1 MNKNEILRN
10 IPSVDEALSFSGI
23 ETLSDKVYRPIV
35 LEGIREEIQEYRQ
48 WILSLSDEEAAN
60 FLREEHDWEEAF
72 LKKIKLR
79 QEPSLKKI
87 INGTGVV
94 IHTNLGRS
102 LLNETVL
109 KDFVSYAG
117 SYNNLEYN
125 IEKGQRGSRYDHV
138 ISTIVELTGAEDAL
152 LVNNNASAVL
162 LILQAFSS
170 GGNAIVS
177 RGELVE
183 IGGSFRIPEIMK
195 LSGTHLIEVGSTN
208 KTHLSDYEEAID
220 EETKLLMKVHQSNFK
235 MMGFTEAVDNKEL
248 KALADQYD
256 LPLYEDLGSGVFIN
270 LDKYG
275 LSHEPTVLE
284 SVKNGVDIIS
294 FSGDKLLGGPQAG
307 IIVGK
312 KKYIEKM
319 KKHQL
324 LRALRVDKMTIF
336 LLEETL
342 KLYLDEKIAIKK
354 IPTLQMMTIT
364 RDELIEKASSFME
377 ETKSGKIHIQ
387 LKNGFSQVG
396 GGSMPTEEIPTVLMS
411 ISIDHLSA
419 HSLEEKLRL
428 CPDHIVGRIQDNEYL
443 LDPRTLQDRDYPLV
457 KKQLENI
464 AGQVKE

>member
-1 MNKNEILRN
+1 MNKNDILRN
-10 IPSVDEALSFSGI
+10 IPSVDEALSFPGI
-23 ETLSDKVYRPIV
+23 KELSDKIYRPII
-35 LEGIREEIQEYRQ
+35 LEGIREEIKEYRQ
-48 WILSLSDEEAAN
+48 MILSLSEEDAGN
-60 FLREEHDWEEAF
+60 FSREKNDWEEAF
-72 LKKIKLR
+72 IKKIKIR

-87 INGTGVV
+87 INGTGVI

-109 KDFVSYAG
+109 KDFVSQAG

-152 LVNNNASAVL
+152 LVNNNAAAVL
-162 LILQAFSS
+162 LILSAFSS

-195 LSGTHLIEVGSTN
+195 LSGTDLVEVGSTN
-208 KTHLSDYEEAID
+208 KTHLSDYEDAIN

-235 MMGFTEAVDNKEL
+235 MMGFTEAVDNLDL
-248 KALADQYD
+248 KKLADRYD

-275 LSHEPTVLE
+275 LSHEPTVHE
-284 SVKNGVDIIS
+284 SVKKDVDIIS

-312 KKYIEKM
+312 KKYIEKT

-354 IPTLQMMTIT
+354 IPTLQMMTAT
-364 RDELIEKASSFME
+364 KDELIEKASAFME
-377 ETKSGKIHIQ
+377 SNKNDQIKIQ

-411 ISIDHLSA
+411 ISIGDMTA
-419 HSLEEKLRL
+419 HALEEKLRL
-428 CPDHIVGRIQDNEYL
+428 CSDPIIGRIQDNEYL
-443 LDPRTLQDRDYPLV
+443 LDPRTLQDRDYPV
-457 KKQLENI
+457 IAKQLQHI
-464 AGQVKE
+464 AQVKE

>member
-10 IPSVDEALSFSGI
+10 IPKVDEAMTFSAIEELSSS
-23 ETLSDKVYRPIV
+23 TYRPIL
-35 LEGIREEIQEYRQ
+35 LEGIREEIKSYRDL
-48 WILSLSDEEAAN
+48 ILSLDEEK
-60 FLREEHDWEEAF
+60 LEEYARDQKEWEEAF
-72 LKKIKLR
+72 LKRIKLK
-79 QEPSLKKI
+79 QEPSLKKM
-87 INGTGVV
+87 INGTGVI

-109 KDFVSYAG
+109 EDFVASAG
-117 SYNNLEYN
+117 AYNNLEYN

-138 ISTIVELTGAEDAL
+138 ISTIVKITGAEDAL

-195 LSGTHLIEVGSTN
+195 LSGTELIEVGATN
-208 KTHLSDYEEAID
+208 KTHLSDYEEAIN

-235 MMGFTEAVDNKEL
+235 MMGFTESVDNEEL
-248 KALADQYD
+248 KALADKYD

-284 SVKNGVDIIS
+284 SVKKDVDIIS

-307 IIVGK
+307 IIIGK

-342 KLYLDEKIAIKK
+342 KLYLDEKIAIQK
-354 IPTLQMMTIT
+354 IPTLRMIT
-364 RDELIEKASSFME
+364 VSRDELIEKAAAFMDE
-377 ETKSGKIHIQ
+377 VKSDTIDIK
-387 LKNGFSQVG
+387 LVNGFSQVG

-411 ISIDHLSA
+411 IEIPGLS
-419 HSLEEKLRL
+419 SNELEEKLRL
-428 CPDHIVGRIQDNEYL
+428 SPDHIVGRIQDNEYL
-443 LDPRTLQDRDYPLV
+443 LDPRTLQERDYPLIA
-457 KKQLENI
+457 KQLQNI
-464 AGQVKE
+464 ASQVKE

>member
-1 MNKNEILRN
+1 MNKNDILRN
-10 IPSVDEALSFSGI
+10 IPSVDEALSFPGI
-23 ETLSDKVYRPIV
+23 KELSDKIYRPII
-35 LEGIREEIQEYRQ
+35 LEGIREEIKEYRQ
-48 WILSLSDEEAAN
+48 MILSLSEEDAGN
-60 FLREEHDWEEAF
+60 FSREKNDWEEAF
-72 LKKIKLR
+72 IKKIKIR

-87 INGTGVV
+87 INGTGVI

-109 KDFVSYAG
+109 KDFVSQAG

-152 LVNNNASAVL
+152 LVNNNAAAVL
-162 LILQAFSS
+162 LILSAFSS

-195 LSGTHLIEVGSTN
+195 LSGTDLVEVGSTN
-208 KTHLSDYEEAID
+208 KTHLSDYEDAIN

-235 MMGFTEAVDNKEL
+235 MMGFTEAVDNLDL
-248 KALADQYD
+248 KKLADRYD

-275 LSHEPTVLE
+275 LSHEPTVHE
-284 SVKNGVDIIS
+284 SVKKDVDIIS

-342 KLYLDEKIAIKK
+342 KLYLDEKNAIKK
-354 IPTLQMMTIT
+354 IPTLQMMTAT
-364 RDELIEKASSFME
+364 KDELIEKASAFME
-377 ETKSGKIHIQ
+377 SNKNDQIKIQ

-411 ISIDHLSA
+411 ISIGDMTA
-419 HSLEEKLRL
+419 HALEEKLRL
-428 CPDHIVGRIQDNEYL
+428 CSDPIIGRIQDNEYL
-443 LDPRTLQDRDYPLV
+443 LDPRTLQDRDYPV
-457 KKQLENI
+457 IAKQLQHI
-464 AGQVKE
+464 AQVKE

>member
-10 IPSVDEALSFSGI
+10 IPKVDEAMTFSAIEELSSS
-23 ETLSDKVYRPIV
+23 TYRPIL
-35 LEGIREEIQEYRQ
+35 LEGIREEIKSYRDL
-48 WILSLSDEEAAN
+48 ILSLDEEK
-60 FLREEHDWEEAF
+60 LEEYARDQKEWEEAF
-72 LKKIKLR
+72 LKRIKLK
-79 QEPSLKKI
+79 QEPSLKKM
-87 INGTGVV
+87 INGTGVI

-109 KDFVSYAG
+109 EDFVASAG
-117 SYNNLEYN
+117 AYNNLEYN

-138 ISTIVELTGAEDAL
+138 ISTIVKITGAEDAL

-195 LSGTHLIEVGSTN
+195 LSGTELIEVGATN
-208 KTHLSDYEEAID
+208 KTHLSDYEEAIN

-235 MMGFTEAVDNKEL
+235 MMGFTESVDNEEL
-248 KALADQYD
+248 KALADKYD

-275 LSHEPTVLE
+275 LSYEPTVHE
-284 SVKNGVDIIS
+284 SVKKNVDIIS

-307 IIVGK
+307 IIIGK

-342 KLYLDEKIAIKK
+342 KLYLDEKIAIQK
-354 IPTLQMMTIT
+354 IPTLRMIT
-364 RDELIEKASSFME
+364 VSREELIEKAAAFME
-377 ETKSGKIHIQ
+377 EVKSDKIGIK
-387 LKNGFSQVG
+387 LVNGFSQVG

-411 ISIDHLSA
+411 IKIPGLS
-419 HSLEEKLRL
+419 SNELEEKLRL
-428 CPDHIVGRIQDNEYL
+428 SSDHIIGRIQENEYL
-443 LDPRTLQDRDYPLV
+443 LDPRTLQERDYPLIA
-457 KKQLENI
+457 KQLQNI
-464 AGQVKE
+464 ASQVKE

>member
-10 IPSVDEALSFSGI
+10 IPKVDEAMTFSAVEELSSS
-23 ETLSDKVYRPIV
+23 TYRPIL
-35 LEGIREEIQEYRQ
+35 LEGIREEIKSYRDL
-48 WILSLSDEEAAN
+48 ILSLENENLENYIRSQK
-60 FLREEHDWEEAF
+60 DWEDAF
-72 LKKIKLR
+72 IKRIKIK
-79 QEPSLKKI
+79 QEPSLKKM
-87 INGTGVV
+87 INGTGVI

-109 KDFVSYAG
+109 EDFVASAG
-117 SYNNLEYN
+117 AYNNLEYN

-138 ISTIVELTGAEDAL
+138 ISTIVKITGAEDAL

-195 LSGTHLIEVGSTN
+195 LSGTELIEVGATN
-208 KTHLSDYEEAID
+208 KTHLSDYEEAIND
-220 EETKLLMKVHQSNFK
+220 ETKLLMKVHQSNFK
-235 MMGFTEAVDNKEL
+235 MMGFTESVDNEEL
-248 KALADQYD
+248 KALADKYD

-284 SVKNGVDIIS
+284 SVKKDVDIIS

-307 IIVGK
+307 IIIGK

-342 KLYLDEKIAIKK
+342 KLYLDEKIAIQK
-354 IPTLQMMTIT
+354 IPTLRMIT
-364 RDELIEKASSFME
+364 VTREELIEKAAAFME
-377 ETKSGKIHIQ
+377 EVKSEKIDIK
-387 LKNGFSQVG
+387 LVNGFSQVG

-411 ISIDHLSA
+411 IQIPGLS
-419 HSLEEKLRL
+419 SNELEEKLRL
-428 CPDHIVGRIQDNEYL
+428 SPDHIIGRIQDNEYL
-443 LDPRTLQDRDYPLV
+443 LDPRTLQERDYPLIAE
-457 KKQLENI
+457 QLQNI
-464 AGQVKE
+464 ANQVTE